1 MACQKKNT
9 EIIKLLIAHN
19 GIDINAIDDI
29 FYYYDKNKVIILHLM
44 ILIFTY
50 GKNQLN
56 MLTLKKS
63 KIYSEKNHLNKP

>member
-1 MACQKKNT
+1 MACQKKNV

-19 GIDINAIDDI
+19 EIDVNVKDDISHYYDINKI
-29 FYYYDKNKVIILHLM
+29 IILYLM
-44 ILIFTY
+44 VLIFTY

-63 KIYSEKNHLNKP
+63 KIYSEKNNLNKP

>member
-19 GIDINAIDDI
+19 GIDINAKDDI
-29 FYYYDKNKVIILHLM
+29 FHHYDKNKVIILYLM
-44 ILIFTY
+44 VLILTY

-56 MLTLKKS
+56 MLILKKS
-63 KIYSEKNHLNKP
+63 KIYSEKNHLNKL